1 MRSLW
6 LSLHERLVHSTED
19 LTFQRRFQTL
29 ARSNPALAPFAD
41 PGALLALLHGRDAEP
56 EEKNRVLAALVAVSQ
71 AGGLSGEAAQ
81 TMLWLAL
88 WPGLDAVHRRLSRF
102 YRQAP
107 EELVSEIAGR
117 FTAGIARLDLSH
129 VRRLAATL
137 TRNIERDIRR
147 SLGAAWADEARRSDE
162 AVDDIAPPPV
172 PDAALLGL
180 PEGVDADVAAA
191 LLGERLRVW
200 IGDDAAI
207 VVAIAVVGETSHEVG
222 ARFGIDPAA
231 VRQRYR
237 RALARLRNA
246 LEEKF

>member
-1 MRSLW
+1 M
-6 LSLHERLVHSTED
+6 
-19 LTFQRRFQTL
+19 
-29 ARSNPALAPFAD
+29 
-41 PGALLALLHGRDAEP
+41 
-56 EEKNRVLAALVAVSQ
+56 
-71 AGGLSGEAAQ
+71 
-81 TMLWLAL
+81 
-88 WPGLDAVHRRLSRF
+88 
-102 YRQAP
+102 
-107 EELVSEIAGR
+107 
-117 FTAGIARLDLSH
+117 
-129 VRRLAATL
+129 
-137 TRNIERDIRR
+137 
-147 SLGAAWADEARRSDE
+147 
-162 AVDDIAPPPV
+162 DDIAPPPV

>member
-29 ARSNPALAPFAD
+29 ARSDPALAPFAD
-41 PGALLALLHGRDAEP
+41 PGALFGLLHGRVAEP
-56 EEKNRVLAALVAVSQ
+56 GEKNRVLAALVAESQ
-71 AGGLSGEAAQ
+71 AGGFSGETAQ

-117 FTAGIARLDLSH
+117 FTDGIARLDRSR
-129 VRRLAATL
+129 VRRIAATL
-137 TRNIERDIRR
+137 IRNVERDVRR
-147 SLGAAWADEARRSDE
+147 SLGAAWAVEARRSDE

-191 LLGERLRVW
+191 LLGERLQVW

-207 VVAIAVVGETSHEVG
+207 VFAIAVVGETSHEVG
-222 ARFGIDPAA
+222 ARLGIDAAA

-237 RALARLRNA
+237 RALALLRNA